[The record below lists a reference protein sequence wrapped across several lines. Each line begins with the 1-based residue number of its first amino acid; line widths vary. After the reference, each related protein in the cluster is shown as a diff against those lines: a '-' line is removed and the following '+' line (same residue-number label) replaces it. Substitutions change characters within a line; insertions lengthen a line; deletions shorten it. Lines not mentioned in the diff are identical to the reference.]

1 MAEMVIELDCGAS
14 VQILKNENGKYQL
27 FKIVEF
33 YEQSST
39 PWGAHSVVP
48 VGCEHKEI
56 NHVFGDLMYFALN
69 EYETL
74 TVQEMKD
81 VVLNTM
87 NKIDEWFKLHSE
99 YLTAL

>member
-14 VQILKNENGKYQL
+14 VQILKKENGKYQL
-27 FKIVEF
+27 FEVIG
-33 YEQSST
+33 YEV
-39 PWGAHSVVP
+39 GGECVYSVVAR
-48 VGCEHKEI
+48 GEQHQEI

-99 YLTAL
+99 YLATL